1 MGTVVSKSDPKV
13 TIEAEP
19 NKIDKEI
26 VRESVSSCMIEE
38 KERKRHKEQNEP
50 ETQMAITDAE
60 KMLEIYRKEQR
71 LGSET
76 KPVSRNKPEMQNRQ
90 KKQYKTS
97 DFDNRGR
104 IAQFSYPKTEEL
116 DSYPKNDEHV
126 YNNSQY
132 VYSKPVVMQDPKMTA
147 VLPDS
152 KPPVVS
158 QNTQIEPDQRN
169 YSSPIAHAPLQS
181 WQNQQQKS
189 PGLFKN
195 TLLLFYYSLKQAI

>member
-19 NKIDKEI
+19 NKIDKEM
-26 VRESVSSCMIEE
+26 VRESVSSCIIEE

-76 KPVSRNKPEMQNRQ
+76 KPVSRNKPETQNRQ

-97 DFDNRGR
+97 DYDNRGR
-104 IAQFSYPKTEEL
+104 TAQFSYPKTEEP
-116 DSYPKNDEHV
+116 DSYPKSDVNV

-132 VYSKPVVMQDPKMTA
+132 VYSKPMVMQDPKMTT

-152 KPPVVS
+152 KPPLVS
-158 QNTQIEPDQRN
+158 QNTQMEQDQRN
-169 YSSPIAHAPLQS
+169 YSSPISHAPLQS

-189 PGLFKN
+189 PGL
-195 TLLLFYYSLKQAI
+195 LKKRDYFSTIQKSM